1 MSDAFLPVEV
11 GHLMMID
18 NIFDVLGI
26 DFGSFV
32 VVNKNEGILFQ
43 SLLSKVIDVMET
55 VFADVVSFEYL
66 FYFKSELDVFFLAT
80 DDGNVEAIRDV
91 GE

>member
-32 VVNKNEGILFQ
+32 VVNKNEGILSQ
-43 SLLSKVIDVMET
+43 SLLSKVVDVMET

-66 FYFKSELDVFFLAT
+66 FYFKSELDVFFFAT